1 MKNLRKDKILEIIA
15 TKPIETQEELILAL
29 KESGYNVTQSTA
41 SRDIKQLGLVKVLDT
56 NGRYRYA
63 KNLPNR
69 QIAIPSQDHDRLLDA
84 FKRSAISV
92 KYAMNDVVIKCY
104 SGMAQ
109 GACVAFDTL
118 FADWVVGS
126 LAGED
131 TIFVITTD
139 EASAADLARK
149 LNEIIFG

>member
-69 QIAIPSQDHDRLLDA
+69 QITLPSQDHDRLLDA

>member
-41 SRDIKQLGLVKVLDT
+41 SRDIKQLGLVKVLDS

-63 KNLPNR
+63 QNLPHR
-69 QIAIPSQDHDRLLDA
+69 EIALPSQDHDRLLDA
-84 FKRSAISV
+84 FKRSAVSV